1 MKLTKIRIN
10 CYNCMNSTGCEIK
23 KKFRDLVKT
32 ISPKKADWD
41 NTIEMETEFELIC
54 PFYDNKYNHIDT
66 LDIRFGIGRYL
77 EDYTFPCPL
86 SGDGY
91 NGDECDGN
99 CKFEG
104 RCDGY
109 NVSATRMRVTEYI
122 ETKARVLGGRKN
134 KIYVAITLDS
144 EMLNDFDIKHLSKF
158 SEKIFDGD
166 ADRLN
171 ISYTPYYGIVRIGD
185 KVTFK
190 TVIRG
195 SQILKKGEIKWK
207 RQKNC

>member
-23 KKFRDLVKT
+23 KKFRDLAKT

-41 NTIEMETEFELIC
+41 NTIEMETEFELTC

-66 LDIRFGIGRYL
+66 LYVKFGIGRYL

-86 SGDGY
+86 YD
-91 NGDECDGN
+91 NDCDN
-99 CKFEG
+99 CKFSE

-109 NVSATRMRVTEYI
+109 NVSATRMRVSKHI
-122 ETKARVLGGRKN
+122 ETKARVLGGRGN

-195 SQILKKGEIKWK
+195 SQIIKKGEMDE
-207 RQKNC
+207 